1 MSHPILPLAP
11 GCPWEPLSSF
21 WLPNVRWC
29 EAQLCSIVVEPA
41 NTWSNLGY
49 VFAGLALLALGRRRD
64 DRTLRVFGAAE
75 IVVGVASFV
84 YHMSYTGVL
93 QVLDFFGMYVFTNL
107 LIALNLVRLGALSR
121 ERLWPAYAAS
131 VVALTALTVALRFT
145 PFPIQGIVLAAI
157 LAIVASELRDRAP
170 GIDRRFFWASLAALT
185 IGAGFS
191 AADVTGA
198 FCEPENHVVQGHA
211 IWHVLGAISLV
222 FAALHYRALRVF
234 DDATGSVA
242 RATVAAAQGDGSV
255 RRPGTPPPR

>member
-1 MSHPILPLAP
+1 VSHPILPLEP

-49 VFAGLALLALGRRRD
+49 VFAGIALLALGRRRD

-75 IVVGVASFV
+75 VVVGVASFV

-93 QVLDFFGMYVFTNL
+93 QVLDFFGMYAFTNL

-121 ERLWPAYAAS
+121 ERFWPVYATS
-131 VVALTALTVALRFT
+131 VVALTALTIALRFT
-145 PFPIQGIVLAAI
+145 PFPIQGIVFVAI
-157 LAIVASELRDRAP
+157 LAIVATELLQRTP
-170 GIDRRFFWASLAALT
+170 GIDRRFFWASLATLT
-185 IGAGFS
+185 VGAGFS

-198 FCEPENHVVQGHA
+198 FCEPGNHVVQGHA
-211 IWHVLGAISLV
+211 IWHLLGAASLV
-222 FAALHYRALRVF
+222 LAAFHYRALHLF
-234 DDATGSVA
+234 GDASGSVA
-242 RATVAAAQGDGSV
+242 SARIAA
-255 RRPGTPPPR
+255 RRSQR

>member
-49 VFAGLALLALGRRRD
+49 VFAGLALLALGRRRG

-93 QVLDFFGMYVFTNL
+93 QVLDFLGMYVFTNL
-107 LIALNLVRLGALSR
+107 LIALNLLRLGWLSR
-121 ERLWPAYAAS
+121 ERFGPAYATS

-145 PFPIQGIVLAAI
+145 PFPIQGLVFGAI
-157 LAIVASELRDRAP
+157 LAIVATELLQRAP
-170 GIDRRFFWASLAALT
+170 GIDRRFFWASLATLT
-185 IGAGFS
+185 VAAVFS

-198 FCEPENHVVQGHA
+198 FCEPENHFVQGHA
-211 IWHVLGAISLV
+211 IWHVLGAASLV
-222 FAALHYRALRVF
+222 LAAFHYRVLGLLG
-234 DDATGSVA
+234 DATGALASA
-242 RATVAAAQGDGSV
+242 RVAA
-255 RRPGTPPPR
+255 RPVAESAESSS

>member
-1 MSHPILPLAP
+1 MSHPILPLEP

-29 EAQLCSIVVEPA
+29 EAQLCSVVVEPA

-49 VFAGLALLALGRRRD
+49 VFAGIALLALGLRRD
-64 DRTLRVFGAAE
+64 DRTLRIFGAAE

-121 ERLWPAYAAS
+121 ERLWRVYATS

-145 PFPIQGIVLAAI
+145 PFPIQGIVFVAI
-157 LAIVASELRDRAP
+157 LAIVATELLDRRP
-170 GIDRRFFWASLAALT
+170 RIDRRFFWASLATLT
-185 IGAGFS
+185 VGAGFS

-198 FCEPENHVVQGHA
+198 FCDPGNHFVQGHA
-211 IWHVLGAISLV
+211 VWHLLGAVSLV
-222 FAALHYRALRVF
+222 FAAFHYRALRIF
-234 DDATGSVA
+234 DET
-242 RATVAAAQGDGSV
+242 TVAVASAQVVEG
-255 RRPGTPPPR
+255 